1 MAKERYIKNMNLLS
15 AEENDRLRSFSVC
28 VIGCGG
34 LGGYIIELLGR
45 LGIGSITAV
54 DGDNFELSNLNRQL
68 LSDESLIGKSK
79 SLAAVQRMARV
90 NSEVQVI
97 SKSCF
102 LTEDN
107 CDELISGHNLVFD
120 ALDNMS
126 SRRIL
131 ESHCSSCNIPLIHGA
146 IGGWYAQV
154 CTIMPGDFAFQ
165 KIYPSGMETGIETE
179 LGNPAFMPSLTAS
192 IQVSE
197 GIKVLFGK
205 GDLLQN
211 KLLTIN
217 LLNHEYEIFM
227 L

>member
-1 MAKERYIKNMNLLS
+1 MKQRYLKNMNLLS
-15 AEENDRLRSFSVC
+15 PEENLRLGSFRVC

-34 LGGYIIELLGR
+34 LGGHVIEQLGR

-54 DGDNFELSNLNRQL
+54 DGDVFELSNLNRQIL
-68 LSDESLIGKSK
+68 CDESLIGSSK
-79 SLAAVQRMARV
+79 AEAAVSRMARV
-90 NSEVQVI
+90 NSDIRVI
-97 SKSCF
+97 PQCCF
-102 LTEDN
+102 MTEEN
-107 CDELISGHNLVFD
+107 CAALISGHDLVFD
-120 ALDNMS
+120 ALDNMG

-131 ESHCSSCNIPLIHGA
+131 EAHCAACGIPLIHAA

-154 CTIMPGDFAFQ
+154 CTIMPGDAIFD
-165 KIYPSGMETGIETE
+165 KIYPLDMDKGIEAE
-179 LGNPAFMPSLTAS
+179 LGNPAFTPALAAS
-192 IQVSE
+192 IQVCE

-205 GDLLQN
+205 GDLLRN